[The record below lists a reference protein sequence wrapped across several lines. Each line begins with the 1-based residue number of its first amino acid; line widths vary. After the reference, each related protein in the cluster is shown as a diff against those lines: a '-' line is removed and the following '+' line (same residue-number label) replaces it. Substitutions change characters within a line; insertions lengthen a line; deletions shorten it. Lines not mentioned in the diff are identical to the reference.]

1 MEGEQKVDLPLD
13 GELDIKSSDML
24 VPVSQA
30 KFAHNRQR
38 WQGHVLPSS
47 LRYEH
52 DGWAAGWDVYDI
64 KYDEQSYTAE
74 DHQGIVYKVRRHYY
88 NDNRAYKIVIYSADD
103 KYIGSF
109 IYNVGTVTNSDN
121 VQVTRVVNMDT
132 SYLTTLGSVYNIAFD
147 LNGKR
152 VTCAYDL
159 VTGAI
164 TCDDNTIAVSASISD
179 NAKLRINAEDTTA
192 AINVSI
198 DKFNIP
204 NAMYAIIGSDETVLG
219 QFTMYDGSDYT
230 WRNNTYDIVLYNNNV
245 ISIRKGDTVLH
256 STTVTITDGIIS
268 PFDFSIVATAD
279 AEYTAARSAVQVANV
294 NNVQDTSAGNDIW
307 LGNYSDGKRT
317 FLYKYGDSSYTTSYF
332 VNKLNFASS
341 AVAAEKPSTGMRMF
355 IPVHVTAVY
364 NRDTNGNVSV
374 KVFENDVDC
383 TFKYSITINGFGFSI
398 RPKDNANAFAK
409 ICTPDNTDF
418 LYLDSI
424 VASDIVN
431 AGKLDTTNYKHTTVN
446 GTDIYKYTA
455 IRNTAAFD
463 SSDNGS
469 YILPYDEIVGK
480 TRYITSGIGYN
491 AGYRRVSPR
500 TPFINIFC
508 DSTVTV
514 QNSNVTA
521 NIIIDVIF
529 YATATATIDKV
540 DDTISLYNS
549 TSSLDLC
556 SEDQAL
562 FSYSISDVSGIPDN
576 GNNMFSYNIAYKYS
590 IRPRNTSTLFFV
602 VYPHGT
608 APDAYTAYTPNAYA
622 VYDSAVTDGKN
633 IVAVPVTPEI
643 TNKKEP
649 DGTIPESYVPH
660 YDLLDISAYATC
672 NCVRYIDSMR
682 LSYTADDTTTEDLSA
697 ILSSTH
703 FLLDKPKVISGT
715 SYTQDIRVQIPG
727 IGIYGPFTINGT
739 PASVQ
744 MPVIQLDSVPYKGS
758 LFTLKFNTAAFNSAT
773 VTVTANTV
781 KLVTNFSVLATAV
794 PYASNGYTIVSADG
808 SIIEFSDT
816 ANNVFKYSYI
826 SGSIEYKGEQ
836 ITDAK
841 FIQSADN
848 YYTMQMQ
855 FNYVATRAATC
866 ILEGPVLQDNVSIT
880 EYYTEVTPLS
890 KRERSFIY
898 MNVTDDSTIQLD
910 MRELMSLPESSAIV
924 TATDIRDPELHT
936 NDIQKIASDNTFQII
951 KQQWNTTTEV
961 EKFWWL
967 DSDHILVLDKVNLT
981 VLTKQDTVDDW
992 NGDKW
997 QKEKIYSRIDFIDDS
1012 VCVYSCSSA
1021 YNTSAVFYTIKVIND
1036 RQALVRI
1043 FNLLSSRNATE
1054 VIIDIKHV
1062 PLGDKLNPISA
1073 IGSSSVTSSNVLYT
1087 YADITMAQLLASATI
1102 TATRKKNKVILGIHY
1117 DNNFN
1122 QWALVIASTV
1132 LGSTVRCIQGYG
1144 YVGVDGS
1151 LTGGEIPYKYF
1162 ALDTASGADG
1172 FSGTV
1177 EDIQSLK
1184 KKDGTKDKDYVRSA
1198 VELLSVS
1205 EHVVGNDTQQWY
1217 ISKNVDSI
1225 VSHITCDDD
1234 CNFTAQRLYLNNNYN
1249 AVYAS
1254 GSFAAQVMGDSE
1266 TVSVDNLYNLLG
1278 SNIGMDYLK
1287 TSFEASN
1294 NITGSDTGAVSA
1306 GDSNKDAWSKF
1317 TRKFNGTRISAFT
1330 DFNIYTYSPIVS
1342 CINYIQQ
1349 TIGQY
1354 AYVHYN
1360 SSNIIQSRDII
1371 SDAESIMSGENI
1383 ERYTN
1388 NEDNVKAIRNSFD
1401 SGVSPISS
1409 DEIAFDTQVVR
1420 QAQSCSSTWP
1430 TSFVM
1435 ILSIAMSAL
1444 DVVTDKLKINSASNQ
1459 MSLAGKGTSTQLLS
1473 QALNSLALSDLQAQQ
1488 IVPTQMSEV
1497 PAIKTLDMFYSTSE
1511 GQKIYAGPGFVNH
1524 NFVAQCTAQSV
1535 TSIQL
1540 ELNQQKLQWIIKAI
1554 TEAAQIAL
1562 TSILHMV
1569 ADNLRTSISSIFSFH
1584 YAVGAFVVAASAG
1597 VSIAA
1602 AIAESKLKLMD
1613 TMLNALGAD
1622 HAQLTTLATL
1632 SKHAYDVEGK
1642 HKYGNSSKSF
1652 MWPCFGCDNESVY
1665 TDEYVDATAQNK
1677 SWYLHTPTSKNN
1689 DINVIAQVEPN
1700 ADSNTIAS
1708 FVTSAPANN
1717 VVRKFEGN
1725 IDYYIAMCKGNTY
1738 VRNTPKDMA
1747 CIIGTETFLSKD
1759 NFKNDAISE
1768 DAPVFSA
1775 PLTQDYMISGPWEL
1789 GVTATAGGINWV
1801 SVRDTKIIDG
1811 EPSNIVIGTNFCGV
1825 ASSYTAIEVK
1835 RGISKKY
1842 MRPVTITPTA
1852 LALNCTGYNCVF
1864 DSKAYH
1870 GFDGYGS
1877 RIVQWTGAP
1886 GMSKEKYTL
1895 LYSFLINDRF
1905 KRSNKIAPNQLLG
1918 NFNSDPSIAAT
1929 VIGTDKLHIQVMV
1942 PSDNKN
1948 IFAGVPG
1955 EDKDVQRYA
1964 LPVFS
1969 EYVNTL
1975 PAAVKT
1981 LSTYVLATVEG
1992 ITSLCTDIRNAQVS
2006 YKAPVSVDFTI
2017 SENVYRVTQEYICR
2031 LTNKKGVVIVDNLVP
2046 ILGLDY
2052 IGASPYEA
2060 YFYSQATRQ
2069 YYIFTGGT
2077 ELKAVD
2083 TVERFRDVKNGYWD
2097 FVNQE
2102 VVMPCVATFDRLDSK
2117 VRDDYD
2123 DETDNI
2129 IIPVIKS
2136 GAYRGEVPPPIPT
2149 IFNTESWF
2157 KTYSLPSGVVFQ
2169 GPNRCIINRFVWSD
2183 YMLPSVLDNR
2193 GKWKKVPREDYHPF
2207 REYEHTFIDVQH
2219 ALEDGVTGWTH
2230 NPFLLVTSPLGV
2242 NEETDCKFEWE
2253 ITFAWTVEMEKLY
2266 SEDNYACVNVIAE
2279 TMEPGGKVYSRPT
2292 HIYLTKDLF
2301 TRTGNYGYYSF
2312 RYQSNNG
2319 IGNRERLHIWADS
2332 YIAVSSV
2339 QCAYVEKTTR
2349 RTEILTQQVDIKGLK
2364 EM

>member
-1 MEGEQKVDLPLD
+1 MEGEQKVDLPLA

-64 KYDEQSYTAE
+64 KYDAQSYTAE
-74 DHQGIVYKVRRHYY
+74 DKHGVMYKLRRYYY
-88 NDNRAYKIVIYSADD
+88 NDNQAYKVVVYSADD

-109 IYNVGTVTNSDN
+109 IYNAVTVSNSDN
-121 VQVTRVVNMDT
+121 VQITRITGTDASM
-132 SYLTTLGSVYNIAFD
+132 GSVYSIAFD
-147 LNGKR
+147 LNSKR
-152 VTCAYDL
+152 VTCTYDL

-164 TCDDNTIAVSASISD
+164 SCEDNTIAVTASISD

-192 AINVSI
+192 TINVSI

-204 NAMYAIIGSDETVLG
+204 NAMYAIIGTEETVLG
-219 QFTMYDGSDYT
+219 QFIMYDGTDYT
-230 WRNNTYDIVLYNNNV
+230 WRNNTYNVVLRNNS
-245 ISIRKGDTVLH
+245 ITIRKGDTVLH
-256 STTVTITDGIIS
+256 STAVTITDGVIS
-268 PFDFSIVATAD
+268 SFDFSIVATAE
-279 AEYTAARSAVQVANV
+279 AEYTASRSAVQIAKVRGV
-294 NNVQDTSAGNDIW
+294 NDTSEGRDIQMS
-307 LGNYSDGKRT
+307 NYTGSNHVFRYN
-317 FLYKYGDSSYTTSYF
+317 YKDNSYTASCF
-332 VNKLNFASS
+332 VNKLNMARS
-341 AVAAEKPSTGMRMF
+341 AAKVETLLGDMRMF
-355 IPVHVTAVY
+355 IPVHVTTVY
-364 NRDTNGNVSV
+364 NRDTNDNVSI

-383 TFKYSITINGFGFSI
+383 TYKYNITTTGLGFSI
-398 RPKDNANAFAK
+398 RPSDSALAK
-409 ICTPDNTDF
+409 VCTPSDTDF
-418 LYLDSI
+418 LSMSPI
-424 VASDIVN
+424 VAADIVN
-431 AGKLDTTNYKHTTVN
+431 AGKPDSRNYTHTQEN
-446 GTDIYKYTA
+446 GADIYKYTA
-455 IRNTAAFD
+455 IRDKSTSANAPGYIDYSAA
-463 SSDNGS
+463 
-469 YILPYDEIVGK
+469 ILPYAETVDNIN
-480 TRYITSGIGYN
+480 YDLSGIEYN
-491 AGYRRVSPR
+491 AGYHRQ
-500 TPFINIFC
+500 TPGQTFINIFC

-514 QNSNVTA
+514 QNDTVKAS
-521 NIIIDVIF
+521 IIIDVIF
-529 YATATATIDKV
+529 YAAATATIVKADN
-540 DDTISLYNS
+540 TIAISNS

-556 SEDQAL
+556 SDEQAL
-562 FSYSISDVSGIPDN
+562 FSYSISDVSDVT
-576 GNNMFSYNIAYKYS
+576 NNSNTMFSDNISYKYS
-590 IRPRNTSTLFFV
+590 IRPRNISTLFFV
-602 VYPHGT
+602 YYTDV
-608 APDAYTAYTPNAYA
+608 AAVTAYTPNAYIL
-622 VYDSAVTDGKN
+622 YDSTVTYGKN
-633 IVAVPVTPEI
+633 IATGPVTPDI
-643 TNKKEP
+643 TNKKES
-649 DGTIPESYVPH
+649 DGTTSENYVQN
-660 YDLLDISAYATC
+660 YNLLDISARVDC
-672 NCVRYIDSMR
+672 NCVRYVNNIK
-682 LSYTADDTTTEDLSA
+682 LSYTTNDTTSDDLSA
-697 ILSSTH
+697 ILGSAY
-703 FLLDKPKVISGT
+703 FMLDTPNVISDT

-727 IGIYGPFTINGT
+727 IGSYGPFTIEGT
-739 PASVQ
+739 ASSVHIPA
-744 MPVIQLDSVPYKGS
+744 IQLNDAVYKGK
-758 LFTLKFNTAAFNSAT
+758 LFTLRFNDTTFNNDIS
-773 VTVTANTV
+773 TVTANTA
-781 KLVTNFSVLATAV
+781 KLVSNFKVLDTV
-794 PYASNGYTIVSADG
+794 IPYASNDYVIVDADTN
-808 SIIEFSDT
+808 IIT
-816 ANNVFKYSYI
+816 FKDAAKNIFRYNYVSN
-826 SGSIEYKGEQ
+826 SIEYNGEQ
-836 ITDAK
+836 ITDVK
-841 FIQSADN
+841 FTQTTDS
-848 YYTMQMQ
+848 YYTIQMQ
-855 FNYVATRAATC
+855 FNYIAAQAINC
-866 ILEGPVLQDNVSIT
+866 ILEGPVLQDKVNIT
-880 EYYTEVTPLS
+880 KYYTDVIAS
-890 KRERSFIY
+890 GQVCNFID
-898 MNVTDDSTIQLD
+898 MNVTDSSAIRLNMKELLD
-910 MRELMSLPESSAIV
+910 LSESSAVI
-924 TATDIRDPELHT
+924 TATDIRDPELRVK
-936 NDIQKIASDNTFQII
+936 DIQKIASDDTFQII

-967 DSDHILVLDKVNLT
+967 DDSHILVLDKVNLT

-992 NGDKW
+992 DGDKW
-997 QKEKIYSRIDFIDDS
+997 QKEKIYPRIDFIGDT
-1012 VCVYSCSSA
+1012 VRVYNCSSA
-1021 YNTSAVFYTIKVIND
+1021 YNTAAIFYTIKVIND
-1036 RQALVRI
+1036 RQALVSMFDFLHSDNSTDI
-1043 FNLLSSRNATE
+1043 T
-1054 VIIDIKHV
+1054 IDLKHV
-1062 PLGDKLNPISA
+1062 ALGNKLNPISDT
-1073 IGSSSVTSSNVLYT
+1073 VSSNVLYT
-1087 YADITMAQLLASATI
+1087 YADITMAQILASAAI
-1102 TATRKKNKVILGIHY
+1102 TATRKKNSLILGIHY

-1122 QWALVIASTV
+1122 QWSLVISPT
-1132 LGSTVRCIQGYG
+1132 SVRCIQGYG

-1162 ALDTASGADG
+1162 ALDTVSGADG

-1184 KKDGTKDKDYVRSA
+1184 KKDGTKDKDYVRSI
-1198 VELLSVS
+1198 VELLSVADR
-1205 EHVVGNDTQQWY
+1205 VVGNYAQQWY
-1217 ISKNVDSI
+1217 ISKNIDSI

-1234 CNFTAQRLYLNNNYN
+1234 CNFTAQKLYLNNNYN

-1266 TVSVDNLYNLLG
+1266 TMSVDTLYNMLG
-1278 SNIGMDYLK
+1278 GNIGNEYIK
-1287 TSFEASN
+1287 AAFEASN
-1294 NITGSDTGAVSA
+1294 NITGKNTGAVSA
-1306 GDSNKDAWSKF
+1306 GSSNKNAWQDFANKYNN
-1317 TRKFNGTRISAFT
+1317 TNISAFT
-1330 DFNIYTYSPIVS
+1330 DFNIYTYAPIVS

-1360 SSNIIQSRDII
+1360 NSNIIQSRDII
-1371 SDAESIMSGENI
+1371 SEAESIMSGEST

-1388 NEDNVKAIRNSFD
+1388 TTDNIKAMRNNFD

-1435 ILSIAMSAL
+1435 LLSIAMNAI
-1444 DVVTDKLKINSASNQ
+1444 DVVRDKLKINSSSNQ
-1459 MSLAGKGTSTQLLS
+1459 MSIAGEGTSTQLLS

-1488 IVPTQMSEV
+1488 VIPTQMSEV

-1540 ELNQQKLQWIIKAI
+1540 ELNQQKLQWIIKLI
-1554 TEAAQIAL
+1554 TEAAQLAVTTILRL
-1562 TSILHMV
+1562 T
-1569 ADNLRTSISSIFSFH
+1569 ADNLRTSISSLFGTH
-1584 YAVGAFVVAASAG
+1584 YIVGAFVVVTSAVVSMTAA
-1597 VSIAA
+1597 V
-1602 AIAESKLKLMD
+1602 AESKLRLMD
-1613 TMLNALGAD
+1613 TMLNALGAE
-1622 HAQLTTLATL
+1622 HAQLTTLAAL

-1652 MWPCFGCDNESVY
+1652 MWPCFGCDNDSVY
-1665 TDEYVDATAQNK
+1665 TDEYVDAAAQNK
-1677 SWYLHTPTSKNN
+1677 AWYLHTPTSKGN
-1689 DINVIAQVEPN
+1689 DINVISQVEPN

-1708 FVTSAPANN
+1708 FVTSTPSMN

-1738 VRNTPKDMA
+1738 TRNTPKDMA
-1747 CIIGTETFLSKD
+1747 YIIGTETFLSKD
-1759 NFKNDAISE
+1759 NFKNDAIGE

-1775 PLTQDYMISGPWEL
+1775 PLTQDYMISNPWEL
-1789 GVTATAGGINWV
+1789 GVTATAGHINWV

-1811 EPSNIVIGTNFCGV
+1811 APSNIVIGTNFCGV

-1864 DSKAYH
+1864 DNKAYH

-1877 RIVQWTGAP
+1877 RIVQWVGAP

-1895 LYSFLINDRF
+1895 LYSFFINDRF

-1918 NFNSDPSIAAT
+1918 NFSADPLIAAT
-1929 VIGTDKLHIQVMV
+1929 ATCTDRLHVQVMV

-1948 IFAGVPG
+1948 MFAGVPG

-1992 ITSLCTDIRNAQVS
+1992 VTSLCTDIRNAQVS

-2017 SENVYRVTQEYICR
+2017 GENVYRATQEYICK
-2031 LTNKKGVVIVDNLVP
+2031 LTNKNGVVITDNLVP

-2069 YYIFTGGT
+2069 YYVFTGDT
-2077 ELKAVD
+2077 DLKVVD
-2083 TVERFRDVKNGYWD
+2083 TVERFRDIKHGYWD

-2102 VVMPCVATFDRLDSK
+2102 VVMPCVATFDRLDDN
-2117 VRDDYD
+2117 VHDDA

-2129 IIPVIKS
+2129 IIPVIKN
-2136 GAYRGEVPPPIPT
+2136 GAYRGEVPPPVTT

-2183 YMLPSVLDNR
+2183 YMLQSVLDNR

-2207 REYEHTFIDVQH
+2207 REYEHTFTDVQH
-2219 ALEDGVTGWTH
+2219 ALTNGVVGWTH

-2253 ITFAWTVEMEKLY
+2253 ITFAWTVEMDKLY
-2266 SEDNYACVNVIAE
+2266 SEDNYACVNVVAE

>member
-13 GELDIKSSDML
+13 GALDIKSSDML

-64 KYDEQSYTAE
+64 KYDTQSYTAE
-74 DHQGIVYKVRRHYY
+74 DKHGVMYKLRRYYY
-88 NDNRAYKIVIYSADD
+88 NDNQAYKVVVYSADD

-109 IYNVGTVTNSDN
+109 IYNAITVTNSDN
-121 VQVTRVVNMDT
+121 VQITRITGTDASM
-132 SYLTTLGSVYNIAFD
+132 GSVYSIAFD
-147 LNGKR
+147 LNSKR
-152 VTCAYDL
+152 VTCTYDL

-164 TCDDNTIAVSASISD
+164 SCEDNTIAVTASISD
-179 NAKLRINAEDTTA
+179 NAKLRINAEDTA
-192 AINVSI
+192 ATINVSI

-204 NAMYAIIGSDETVLG
+204 NAMYAIIGTEETVLG
-219 QFTMYDGSDYT
+219 QFIMYDGTEYT
-230 WRNNTYDIVLYNNNV
+230 WRNNTYNVVLRDNTV
-245 ISIRKGDTVLH
+245 TIRKGDTVLH
-256 STTVTITDGIIS
+256 STDVTITDGVIS
-268 PFDFSIVATAD
+268 SFDFSIVATAE
-279 AEYTAARSAVQVANV
+279 AEYTASRSAVQITKVRSV
-294 NNVQDTSAGNDIW
+294 NDTSEGRDIQ
-307 LGNYSDGKRT
+307 LCNYTGSNRAFKYN
-317 FLYKYGDSSYTTSYF
+317 YKDNSYTASCF
-332 VNKLNFASS
+332 VNKLNMAKS
-341 AVAAEKPSTGMRMF
+341 AVSQEKRIDGMRMF
-355 IPVHVTAVY
+355 IPVHVTTVY
-364 NRDTNGNVSV
+364 NRDTNGDVSI

-383 TFKYSITINGFGFSI
+383 TFKYSITTTGLGLSFSI
-398 RPKDNANAFAK
+398 RPLDSALAK
-409 ICTPDNTDF
+409 VCTPDDTDF
-418 LYLDSI
+418 LFMNPI
-424 VASDIVN
+424 VAEDIVN
-431 AGKLDTTNYKHTTVN
+431 AGKPDSLNYTHTQEN
-446 GTDIYKYTA
+446 GADIYKYTA
-455 IRNTAAFD
+455 IRDTAVFD
-463 SSDNGS
+463 YYDYKT
-469 YILPYDEIVGK
+469 YILPYSEVVGK
-480 TRYITSGIGYN
+480 ETYNTSGIQYN
-491 AGYRRVSPR
+491 AGYSRQSPKQ
-500 TPFINIFC
+500 PFINIFC

-514 QNSNVTA
+514 QNDTVKAS
-521 NIIIDVIF
+521 IIIDVIF
-529 YATATATIDKV
+529 YAAATATIGVADN
-540 DDTISLYNS
+540 TIVISNS

-556 SEDQAL
+556 SDEQAL
-562 FSYSISDVSGIPDN
+562 FSYSISDVAGVT
-576 GNNMFSYNIAYKYS
+576 NNSNTMFSDNISYKYS
-590 IRPRNTSTLFFV
+590 LRPRNISTLFFV
-602 VYPHGT
+602 AYTDAT
-608 APDAYTAYTPNAYA
+608 AAIAATAYTPNAY
-622 VYDSAVTDGKN
+622 VLYDDTVTIGKN
-633 IVAVPVTPEI
+633 ILAVPVTPEI
-643 TNKKEP
+643 TNKKES
-649 DGTIPESYVPH
+649 DGTTSENYVQN
-660 YDLLDISAYATC
+660 YNLLDINARADC
-672 NCVRYIDSMR
+672 NCVRYVNNIK
-682 LSYTADDTTTEDLSA
+682 LSYTTNDTTSDDLSA
-697 ILSSTH
+697 ILGSAYFMLNT
-703 FLLDKPKVISGT
+703 PNVISDT
-715 SYTQDIRVQIPG
+715 SYTQDIQVQIPG
-727 IGIYGPFTINGT
+727 IGSYGPFTIEGKSSSVHI
-739 PASVQ
+739 PA
-744 MPVIQLDSVPYKGS
+744 IQLNDAVYKGK
-758 LFTLKFNTAAFNSAT
+758 LFTLKFNGTIFNSDIS
-773 VTVTANTV
+773 TVTANTA
-781 KLVTNFSVLATAV
+781 KLVSNFKVLNTV
-794 PYASNGYTIVSADG
+794 IPYASNGYDIVNADTN
-808 SIIEFSDT
+808 IITFRDAAQNT
-816 ANNVFKYSYI
+816 FKYNYVSN
-826 SGSIEYKGEQ
+826 SIEHNGEQ
-836 ITDAK
+836 ITDVK
-841 FIQSADN
+841 FTQSTDS
-848 YYTMQMQ
+848 YYTIQMQ
-855 FNYVATRAATC
+855 FNYIAAQAITC
-866 ILEGPVLQDNVSIT
+866 ILEGPVLQDKVNIT
-880 EYYTEVTPLS
+880 KYYTDVIAS
-890 KRERSFIY
+890 GQVCNFID
-898 MNVTDDSTIQLD
+898 MNVADNSAIRLNMKELLD
-910 MRELMSLPESSAIV
+910 LSESSAVI
-924 TATDIRDPELHT
+924 TATDIRDPELRVK
-936 NDIQKIASDNTFQII
+936 DIQKIASDDTFQII

-967 DSDHILVLDKVNLT
+967 DDSHILVLDKVNLT

-992 NGDKW
+992 DGDKW
-997 QKEKIYSRIDFIDDS
+997 QKEKIYPRIDFIGDT
-1012 VCVYSCSSA
+1012 VRVYNCSSA
-1021 YNTSAVFYTIKVIND
+1021 YNTAAIFYTIKVIND
-1036 RQALVRI
+1036 RQALVSI
-1043 FNLLSSRNATE
+1043 FDFLHSANSTD
-1054 VIIDIKHV
+1054 ITIDLKHV
-1062 PLGDKLNPISA
+1062 ALGNKLNPISDTA
-1073 IGSSSVTSSNVLYT
+1073 SSNVLYT
-1087 YADITMAQLLASATI
+1087 YADITMAQILASATI
-1102 TATRKKNKVILGIHY
+1102 TATRKKNSIILGIHY

-1122 QWALVIASTV
+1122 QWSLVISPT
-1132 LGSTVRCIQGYG
+1132 SVRCIQGYG

-1162 ALDTASGADG
+1162 ALDTVSGADG

-1184 KKDGTKDKDYVRSA
+1184 KKDGTKDKDYVRSI
-1198 VELLSVS
+1198 VELLSVADR
-1205 EHVVGNDTQQWY
+1205 VVGNYAQQWY
-1217 ISKNVDSI
+1217 ISKNIDSI

-1234 CNFTAQRLYLNNNYN
+1234 CNFTAQKLYLNNNYN

-1266 TVSVDNLYNLLG
+1266 TMSVDTLYNMLG
-1278 SNIGMDYLK
+1278 GNIGNEYIK
-1287 TSFEASN
+1287 TAFEASN
-1294 NITGSDTGAVSA
+1294 NTTGKNTGAVSA
-1306 GDSNKDAWSKF
+1306 GSSKKDAWQYF
-1317 TRKFNGTRISAFT
+1317 ANKFNKTSISAFT
-1330 DFNIYTYSPIVS
+1330 DFNIYTYAPIVS

-1360 SSNIIQSRDII
+1360 NSNIIQSRDII
-1371 SDAESIMSGENI
+1371 SEAESIMSGEST

-1388 NEDNVKAIRNSFD
+1388 TTDNIKAMRNNFD

-1430 TSFVM
+1430 TSFV
-1435 ILSIAMSAL
+1435 ILLSIAMNAI
-1444 DVVTDKLKINSASNQ
+1444 DVVRDKLKLNSSSNQ
-1459 MSLAGKGTSTQLLS
+1459 MSIAGEGTSTQLLS

-1488 IVPTQMSEV
+1488 VIPTQMSEV

-1540 ELNQQKLQWIIKAI
+1540 ELNQQKLQWIIKLI
-1554 TEAAQIAL
+1554 TEAAQLAVTTILRL
-1562 TSILHMV
+1562 T
-1569 ADNLRTSISSIFSFH
+1569 ADNLRTSISSLFGTH
-1584 YAVGAFVVAASAG
+1584 YIVGAFVVVTSAVVSMSAA
-1597 VSIAA
+1597 V
-1602 AIAESKLKLMD
+1602 AESKLRLMD
-1613 TMLNALGAD
+1613 AMLNALGAE
-1622 HAQLTTLATL
+1622 HAQLTTLAAL

-1652 MWPCFGCDNESVY
+1652 MWPCFGCDNDSVY
-1665 TDEYVDATAQNK
+1665 TDEYVDAAAQNK
-1677 SWYLHTPTSKNN
+1677 AWYLHTPTSKGN
-1689 DINVIAQVEPN
+1689 DINVISQVEPN

-1708 FVTSAPANN
+1708 FVTSTPSMN

-1738 VRNTPKDMA
+1738 TRNTPKDMA
-1747 CIIGTETFLSKD
+1747 YIIGTETFLSKD
-1759 NFKNDAISE
+1759 NFKNDAIGE

-1775 PLTQDYMISGPWEL
+1775 PLTQDYMISNPWEL
-1789 GVTATAGGINWV
+1789 GVTATAGHINWV

-1811 EPSNIVIGTNFCGV
+1811 APSNIVIGTNFCGV

-1864 DSKAYH
+1864 DNKAYH

-1877 RIVQWTGAP
+1877 RIVQWVGAP

-1895 LYSFLINDRF
+1895 LYSFFINDRF

-1918 NFNSDPSIAAT
+1918 NFNADPLIAAT
-1929 VIGTDKLHIQVMV
+1929 ATGIDRLHVQVMV

-1948 IFAGVPG
+1948 MFAGVPG

-1992 ITSLCTDIRNAQVS
+1992 VTSLCTDIRNAQVS

-2017 SENVYRVTQEYICR
+2017 GENVYRATQEYICR
-2031 LTNKKGVVIVDNLVP
+2031 LTNKNGVVITDNLVP

-2069 YYIFTGGT
+2069 YYVFTGDT
-2077 ELKAVD
+2077 DLKVVD
-2083 TVERFRDVKNGYWD
+2083 TVERFRDIKHGYWD

-2102 VVMPCVATFDRLDSK
+2102 VVMPCVATFDRLDDN
-2117 VRDDYD
+2117 VHDDA

-2129 IIPVIKS
+2129 IIPVIKN
-2136 GAYRGEVPPPIPT
+2136 GAYRGEVPPPVTT

-2183 YMLPSVLDNR
+2183 YMLQSVLDNR

-2207 REYEHTFIDVQH
+2207 REYEHTFTDVQH
-2219 ALEDGVTGWTH
+2219 ALTNGVVGWTH

-2253 ITFAWTVEMEKLY
+2253 ITFAWTVEMDKLY
-2266 SEDNYACVNVIAE
+2266 SEDNYACVNVVAE

>member
-64 KYDEQSYTAE
+64 KYDAQSYTAE
-74 DHQGIVYKVRRHYY
+74 DKHGVMYKLRRYYY
-88 NDNRAYKIVIYSADD
+88 NDNQAYKVVVYSADD

-109 IYNVGTVTNSDN
+109 IYNAVTVTNSDN
-121 VQVTRVVNMDT
+121 VQITRIT
-132 SYLTTLGSVYNIAFD
+132 STDALMGSVYSIAFD
-147 LNGKR
+147 LNSKR
-152 VTCAYDL
+152 ITCTYDL

-164 TCDDNTIAVSASISD
+164 SCEDNTIAVTASISD

-192 AINVSI
+192 TINVSI

-204 NAMYAIIGSDETVLG
+204 NAMYAIIGTEETVLG
-219 QFTMYDGSDYT
+219 QFIMYDGTEYT
-230 WRNNTYDIVLYNNNV
+230 WRNNTYNAVLRNN
-245 ISIRKGDTVLH
+245 IITIRKGDKVLH
-256 STTVTITDGIIS
+256 STDVTITDGVIS
-268 PFDFSIVATAD
+268 SFDFSIVATAE
-279 AEYTAARSAVQVANV
+279 AEYTASRSAVQIARVRSV
-294 NNVQDTSAGNDIW
+294 NDTSEGRDIQ
-307 LGNYSDGKRT
+307 LGNYTGGNRVFKYN
-317 FLYKYGDSSYTTSYF
+317 YKDNTYTASCF
-332 VNKLNFASS
+332 VSKLNMAKS
-341 AVAAEKPSTGMRMF
+341 AVAAEKRIDGMRMF
-355 IPVHVTAVY
+355 IPVHVTTVY
-364 NRDTNGNVSV
+364 NRDTNDNVTI

-383 TFKYSITINGFGFSI
+383 TYKYNITTTGFGFSI
-398 RPKDNANAFAK
+398 RPSDSALAK
-409 ICTPDNTDF
+409 VCTPDDTDF
-418 LYLDSI
+418 LSMDPI
-424 VASDIVN
+424 VAADIVN
-431 AGKLDTTNYKHTTVN
+431 AGKPDALNYTHTQEN
-446 GTDIYKYTA
+446 GADIYKYTA
-455 IRNTAAFD
+455 IRDAST
-463 SSDNGS
+463 STGS
-469 YILPYDEIVGK
+469 PGYLKYDTYILPYDVTIGG
-480 TRYITSGIGYN
+480 TRHSLAGIQYN
-491 AGYRRVSPR
+491 AGYQRQSPKQ
-500 TPFINIFC
+500 PFINIFC

-514 QNSNVTA
+514 QNDTLKAS
-521 NIIIDVIF
+521 IIIDVIF
-529 YATATATIDKV
+529 YVTATATIDKA
-540 DDTISLYNS
+540 DNTIAVFNS
-549 TSSLDLC
+549 TSGLDLC
-556 SEDQAL
+556 SDEQAL
-562 FSYSISDVSGIPDN
+562 FSYSISDVTGVT
-576 GNNMFSYNIAYKYS
+576 NNSNTMFSDNISYKYS
-590 IRPRNTSTLFFV
+590 IRPRNISTLFFV
-602 VYPHGT
+602 NYTDSTT
-608 APDAYTAYTPNAYA
+608 ATAYTPNAYA
-622 VYDSAVTDGKN
+622 LYDSTVTDGKN

-643 TNKKEP
+643 TNKKES
-649 DGTIPESYVPH
+649 DGTTSESYVQN
-660 YDLLDISAYATC
+660 YNLLDISARADC
-672 NCVRYIDSMR
+672 NCARYVNNIK
-682 LSYTADDTTTEDLSA
+682 LSYTTNDTTSDDLSA
-697 ILSSTH
+697 ILGSVYFMLNT
-703 FLLDKPKVISGT
+703 PNVISDT
-715 SYTQDIRVQIPG
+715 SYTQDIQVQIPG
-727 IGIYGPFTINGT
+727 IGSYGPFTIEGT
-739 PASVQ
+739 SSSVHIPA
-744 MPVIQLDSVPYKGS
+744 IQLNDAVYKGK
-758 LFTLKFNTAAFNSAT
+758 LFTLKFNGTTFNSAIS
-773 VTVTANTV
+773 TVTANTA
-781 KLVTNFSVLATAV
+781 KLVSNFKVLNTVIPYTSNDYDIVAADTN
-794 PYASNGYTIVSADG
+794 
-808 SIIEFSDT
+808 IITFRDAAQNT
-816 ANNVFKYSYI
+816 FKYNYVSN
-826 SGSIEYKGEQ
+826 SIEYNGEQ
-836 ITDAK
+836 ITDVK
-841 FIQSADN
+841 FTQTTDS
-848 YYTMQMQ
+848 YYTIQMQ
-855 FNYVATRAATC
+855 FNYIAAQAITC
-866 ILEGPVLQDNVSIT
+866 ILEGPVLQDKVNIT
-880 EYYTEVTPLS
+880 KYYTDVIAS
-890 KRERSFIY
+890 GQVCNFID
-898 MNVTDDSTIQLD
+898 MNVADSSAIRLNMKELLD
-910 MRELMSLPESSAIV
+910 LSESSAVI
-924 TATDIRDPELHT
+924 TATDIRDPELRVK
-936 NDIQKIASDNTFQII
+936 DIQKIASDDTFQII

-967 DSDHILVLDKVNLT
+967 DDSHILVLDKVNLT
-981 VLTKQDTVDDW
+981 VLTKQDTVGDW
-992 NGDKW
+992 DGDKW
-997 QKEKIYSRIDFIDDS
+997 QKEKVYPRIDFIGDA
-1012 VCVYSCSSA
+1012 VRVYNCSSA
-1021 YNTSAVFYTIKVIND
+1021 YNTAAIFYTIKVIND
-1036 RQALVRI
+1036 RQALVSMFDFLHSDNSTDI
-1043 FNLLSSRNATE
+1043 T
-1054 VIIDIKHV
+1054 IDLKHV
-1062 PLGDKLNPISA
+1062 ALGNKLNPISDTA
-1073 IGSSSVTSSNVLYT
+1073 SSNVLYT
-1087 YADITMAQLLASATI
+1087 YADITMAQILASATI
-1102 TATRKKNKVILGIHY
+1102 TATRKKNSLILGIHY

-1122 QWALVIASTV
+1122 QWSLVISPT
-1132 LGSTVRCIQGYG
+1132 SVRCIQGYG

-1162 ALDTASGADG
+1162 ALDTVSGADG

-1184 KKDGTKDKDYVRSA
+1184 KKDGTKDKDYVRSI
-1198 VELLSVS
+1198 VELLSVADR
-1205 EHVVGNDTQQWY
+1205 VVGNYAQQWY
-1217 ISKNVDSI
+1217 ISKNIDSI

-1234 CNFTAQRLYLNNNYN
+1234 CNFTAQKLYLNNNYN

-1266 TVSVDNLYNLLG
+1266 TMSVDTLYNMLG
-1278 SNIGMDYLK
+1278 GNIGNEYIK
-1287 TSFEASN
+1287 TAFEASN
-1294 NITGSDTGAVSA
+1294 NTTGKNTGAVSA
-1306 GDSNKDAWSKF
+1306 GSSNKNAWQDF
-1317 TRKFNGTRISAFT
+1317 ANKFNRTNMSAFT
-1330 DFNIYTYSPIVS
+1330 DFNIYTYAPIVS

-1360 SSNIIQSRDII
+1360 NSNIIQSRDII
-1371 SDAESIMSGENI
+1371 SEAESIMSGEST

-1388 NEDNVKAIRNSFD
+1388 TADNIKAMRNNFD

-1435 ILSIAMSAL
+1435 LLSIAMNAI
-1444 DVVTDKLKINSASNQ
+1444 DVVSDKLKLNSTSNQ
-1459 MSLAGKGTSTQLLS
+1459 MSIAGEGTSTQLLS

-1488 IVPTQMSEV
+1488 VIPTQMSEV

-1511 GQKIYAGPGFVNH
+1511 GQKIYAGPGFVSH

-1540 ELNQQKLQWIIKAI
+1540 ELNQQKLQWIIKLI
-1554 TEAAQIAL
+1554 TEAAQLAVTTILRL
-1562 TSILHMV
+1562 T
-1569 ADNLRTSISSIFSFH
+1569 ADNLRTSISSLFGTH
-1584 YAVGAFVVAASAG
+1584 YIVGAFVVVTSAV
-1597 VSIAA
+1597 VSMAA
-1602 AIAESKLKLMD
+1602 AVAESKLRLMD
-1613 TMLNALGAD
+1613 TMLNALGAE
-1622 HAQLTTLATL
+1622 HAQLTTLAAL

-1652 MWPCFGCDNESVY
+1652 MWPCFGCDNDSVY
-1665 TDEYVDATAQNK
+1665 TDEYVDAAAQNK
-1677 SWYLHTPTSKNN
+1677 AWYLHTPTSKGN
-1689 DINVIAQVEPN
+1689 DINVISQVEPN

-1708 FVTSAPANN
+1708 FVTSTPSMN

-1738 VRNTPKDMA
+1738 TRNTPKDMA
-1747 CIIGTETFLSKD
+1747 YIIGTETFLSKD
-1759 NFKNDAISE
+1759 NFKNDAIGE

-1775 PLTQDYMISGPWEL
+1775 PLTQDYMISNPWEL
-1789 GVTATAGGINWV
+1789 GVTATAGHINWV

-1811 EPSNIVIGTNFCGV
+1811 APSNIVIGTNFCGV
-1825 ASSYTAIEVK
+1825 ASSYTAVEVK

-1852 LALNCTGYNCVF
+1852 LTLNCTGYNCVF
-1864 DSKAYH
+1864 DNKAYH

-1877 RIVQWTGAP
+1877 RIVQWVGAP

-1895 LYSFLINDRF
+1895 LYSFFINDRF

-1918 NFNSDPSIAAT
+1918 NFNADPLIAAT
-1929 VIGTDKLHIQVMV
+1929 ATGTDRLHVQVMV

-1948 IFAGVPG
+1948 MFAGVPG
-1955 EDKDVQRYA
+1955 EDKDVHRYA

-1992 ITSLCTDIRNAQVS
+1992 VTSLCTDIRNAQVS

-2017 SENVYRVTQEYICR
+2017 GENVYRATQEYICR
-2031 LTNKKGVVIVDNLVP
+2031 LTNKNGVVITDNLVP

-2077 ELKAVD
+2077 DLKVVD
-2083 TVERFRDVKNGYWD
+2083 TVERFRDIKHGYWD

-2102 VVMPCVATFDRLDSK
+2102 VVMPCVATFDRLDDN
-2117 VRDDYD
+2117 VHDDA

-2129 IIPVIKS
+2129 IIPVIKN
-2136 GAYRGEVPPPIPT
+2136 GAYRGEVPPPVTT

-2207 REYEHTFIDVQH
+2207 REYEHTFTDVQH
-2219 ALEDGVTGWTH
+2219 ALTNGVVGWTH

-2253 ITFAWTVEMEKLY
+2253 ITFAWTVEMDKLY
-2266 SEDNYACVNVIAE
+2266 SEDNYACVNVVAE

>member
-24 VPVSQA
+24 VPVSHA

-64 KYDEQSYTAE
+64 KYDAQSYTTE
-74 DHQGIVYKVRRHYY
+74 DKHGVVYKLRRYYY
-88 NDNRAYKIVIYSADD
+88 NDNKAYKVVVYSADD

-109 IYNVGTVTNSDN
+109 IYNAVTVTNSDN
-121 VQVTRVVNMDT
+121 VQITRVSNTDESM
-132 SYLTTLGSVYNIAFD
+132 GSAYNITFD
-147 LNGKR
+147 VNDKH
-152 VTCAYDL
+152 VTCTYDL

-164 TCDDNTIAVSASISD
+164 SCEDSTIAVTASISD
-179 NAKLRINAEDTTA
+179 NAKLRINAEDKA
-192 AINVSI
+192 ATINVSI

-204 NAMYAIIGSDETVLG
+204 NAMYARIGTEETILG
-219 QFTMYDGSDYT
+219 QFIKYDGTDYK
-230 WRNNTYDIVLYNNNV
+230 WHNNTYSVVLHDNV
-245 ISIRKGDTVLH
+245 ITIKKGDTELQAT
-256 STTVTITDGIIS
+256 SVTITDGVIS
-268 PFDFSIVATAD
+268 SFKFSTVATAE
-279 AEYTAARSAVQVANV
+279 AEYTASRSAVQIARVHKV
-294 NNVQDTSAGNDIW
+294 YDTSEGKDIF
-307 LGNYSDGKRT
+307 LSDYSDGSDG
-317 FLYKYGDSSYTTSYF
+317 LYGFKYNYNDSLYQAICF
-332 VNKLNFASS
+332 VDSLNAASS
-341 AVAAEKPSTGMRMF
+341 AASKEKPSDGMRMF

-383 TFKYSITINGFGFSI
+383 TYKYKIAINGYGFSI
-398 RPKDNANAFAK
+398 RPTDNALAK
-409 ICTPDNTDF
+409 VCTPDDTDF
-418 LYLDSI
+418 LCLDNV
-424 VASDIVN
+424 VAADIVK
-431 AGKLDTTNYKHTTVN
+431 AGKLDSLNYTHTQEN
-446 GTDIYKYTA
+446 GANVYKYTA
-455 IRNTAAFD
+455 IRNTAVYNPL
-463 SSDNGS
+463 SYGS
-469 YILPYDEIVGK
+469 YILPYDEMVGD
-480 TRYITSGIGYN
+480 TRYITSGIRYN
-491 AGYRRVSPR
+491 AGYQEVSFRRPL
-500 TPFINIFC
+500 INIFC

-514 QNSNVTA
+514 QSDTVKA
-521 NIIIDVIF
+521 SIIIDVIF
-529 YATATATIDKV
+529 YATATATIDTA
-540 DDTISLYNS
+540 DNTIVVSNS

-556 SEDQAL
+556 SDEQAL
-562 FSYSISDVSGIPDN
+562 FSYSISDESGNINNSNTMFRDN
-576 GNNMFSYNIAYKYS
+576 IMYTYS
-590 IRPRNTSTLFFV
+590 IRPRNISTLFFIT
-602 VYPHGT
+602 YTGS
-608 APDAYTAYTPNAYA
+608 DISTAYTPNAYA
-622 VYDSAVTDGKN
+622 AYDSTVTKGKN
-633 IVAVPVTPEI
+633 IAAVHVTPDI
-643 TNKKEP
+643 TNKPES
-649 DGTIPESYVPH
+649 DGTIPETYVKN
-660 YDLLDISAYATC
+660 YNLLDIRASVDCDCIRYVDNIKLNYTGNSTTSDDLSTILGSAYF
-672 NCVRYIDSMR
+672 R
-682 LSYTADDTTTEDLSA
+682 
-697 ILSSTH
+697 
-703 FLLDKPKVISGT
+703 LDKPKVISDT
-715 SYTQDIRVQIPG
+715 SYTQGIHVQIPG
-727 IGIYGPFTINGT
+727 LGLYGTFTIEGT
-739 PASVQ
+739 SAGIHIPA
-744 MPVIQLDSVPYKGS
+744 IQLNNAVKGN
-758 LFTLKFNTAAFNSAT
+758 LFTLKFGDYTFNSDTAT
-773 VTVTANTV
+773 VPASTA
-781 KLVTNFSVLATAV
+781 KLVTNFKVLDTV
-794 PYASNGYTIVSADG
+794 IPYASNGYTIVSADTNT
-808 SIIEFSDT
+808 ITFRN
-816 ANNVFKYSYI
+816 ANRNTFKYNYI
-826 SGSIEYKGEQ
+826 SSSIEYNGEQ

-841 FIQSADN
+841 FIQYADN

-855 FNYVATRAATC
+855 FSYIAARAITC
-866 ILEGPVLQDNVSIT
+866 ILEGPVLQDNINITKYSTTVVSP
-880 EYYTEVTPLS
+880 EQV
-890 KRERSFIY
+890 RSFID
-898 MNVTDDSTIQLD
+898 MNVTD
-910 MRELMSLPESSAIV
+910 SSAIQLNMKELLDLPDSSAV
-924 TATDIRDPELHT
+924 ITATDIRDPELRIK
-936 NDIQKIASDNTFQII
+936 DIQKIASDDTFQII

-967 DSDHILVLDKVNLT
+967 DANHILVLDKVNLT

-992 NGDKW
+992 DGDKW
-997 QKEKIYSRIDFIDDS
+997 QKEKIYPRIDFINDT
-1012 VCVYSCSSA
+1012 VRVYNCSSA
-1021 YNTSAVFYTIKVIND
+1021 YNTTAIFYTIKVIND
-1036 RQALVRI
+1036 RQALVSMFDFLHSANSTDI
-1043 FNLLSSRNATE
+1043 T
-1054 VIIDIKHV
+1054 IDIKHV
-1062 PLGDKLNPISA
+1062 ALGSKLNPIND
-1073 IGSSSVTSSNVLYT
+1073 IGSSHVLYT
-1087 YADITMAQLLASATI
+1087 YADITMSQILASATI
-1102 TATRKKNKVILGIHY
+1102 TATRKKNNLILGIHY

-1122 QWALVIASTV
+1122 QWSLVISPSV
-1132 LGSTVRCIQGYG
+1132 VRCIQGYG
-1144 YVGVDGS
+1144 YVGVDGA

-1162 ALDTASGADG
+1162 ALNTASGADG

-1177 EDIQSLK
+1177 EDIQALK
-1184 KKDGTKDKDYVRSA
+1184 KKDGTKDKDYVRSI
-1198 VELLSVS
+1198 VELLSVA
-1205 EHVVGNDTQQWY
+1205 ERVVGNYAQQWY
-1217 ISKNVDSI
+1217 ISKNIDSI

-1266 TVSVDNLYNLLG
+1266 TMSVDTLYNILG
-1278 SNIGMDYLK
+1278 GNVGNDYIK
-1287 TSFEASN
+1287 AAFDASN
-1294 NITGSDTGAVSA
+1294 SIKGKDTRAVSA
-1306 GDSNKDAWSKF
+1306 GSSDKKAWRDF
-1317 TRKFNGTRISAFT
+1317 ANKFNNTNISAFA
-1330 DFNIYTYSPIVS
+1330 DFNIYTYAPIVS

-1360 SSNIIQSRDII
+1360 NSNIIQSRDII
-1371 SDAESIMSGENI
+1371 SEAESIMSGENT

-1388 NEDNVKAIRNSFD
+1388 TADNIKAMRNSFD
-1401 SGVSPISS
+1401 PGVSPISS

-1435 ILSIAMSAL
+1435 LLSIAMNAL
-1444 DVVTDKLKINSASNQ
+1444 DVVGDKLKINSASNQ
-1459 MSLAGKGTSTQLLS
+1459 TSIAGEGTSTQLLS

-1488 IVPTQMSEV
+1488 VIPTQMSEV

-1540 ELNQQKLQWIIKAI
+1540 ELNQQKLQWIIKLI
-1554 TEAAQIAL
+1554 TEAAQLAVTTILRL
-1562 TSILHMV
+1562 T
-1569 ADNLRTSISSIFSFH
+1569 ADNLRTSISSLFSTH
-1584 YAVGAFVVAASAG
+1584 WLVGAFVVAASAV
-1597 VSIAA
+1597 VSMTAA
-1602 AIAESKLKLMD
+1602 VAESKLRLMD
-1613 TMLNALGAD
+1613 TMLNALGAE
-1622 HAQLTTLATL
+1622 HAQLTTLAAL

-1652 MWPCFGCDNESVY
+1652 MWPCFGCDNDSIY
-1665 TDEYVDATAQNK
+1665 TDEYVDAAAQNK
-1677 SWYLHTPTSKNN
+1677 VWYLHTPTSKGN

-1708 FVTSAPANN
+1708 FVTSTPSTN

-1738 VRNTPKDMA
+1738 TRNTPKDMA
-1747 CIIGTETFLSKD
+1747 YIIGTETFLSKD
-1759 NFKNDAISE
+1759 NFKNDAIGE

-1789 GVTATAGGINWV
+1789 GVTATAGYINWV

-1864 DSKAYH
+1864 DSIAYH

-1877 RIVQWTGAP
+1877 RVVQWVGAP

-1895 LYSFLINDRF
+1895 LYSFFINDRF

-1918 NFNSDPSIAAT
+1918 NFNADPLIAAT
-1929 VIGTDKLHIQVMV
+1929 ATGTDKLHVQVMV
-1942 PSDNKN
+1942 PTDNKN
-1948 IFAGVPG
+1948 MFAGVPG
-1955 EDKDVQRYA
+1955 EDKDVHRYA

-1992 ITSLCTDIRNAQVS
+1992 VTSLCTDIRNAQVS

-2017 SENVYRVTQEYICR
+2017 GETVYRATQEYICK
-2031 LTNKKGVVIVDNLVP
+2031 LTNKNGAVIVDNLVP

-2069 YYIFTGGT
+2069 YYVFTGGT
-2077 ELKAVD
+2077 ELRAVD

-2102 VVMPCVATFDRLDSK
+2102 VVMPCVATFDRLDDS
-2117 VRDDYD
+2117 VHDDA

-2129 IIPVIKS
+2129 IIPVIKN
-2136 GAYRGEVPPPIPT
+2136 GTYRGEVPPPVTT

-2207 REYEHTFIDVQH
+2207 REYEHTFTDVQH
-2219 ALEDGVTGWTH
+2219 ALTNGVVGWTH

-2253 ITFAWTVEMEKLY
+2253 ITFAWTVEMDKLY
-2266 SEDNYACVNVIAE
+2266 SEDNYACVNVVAE